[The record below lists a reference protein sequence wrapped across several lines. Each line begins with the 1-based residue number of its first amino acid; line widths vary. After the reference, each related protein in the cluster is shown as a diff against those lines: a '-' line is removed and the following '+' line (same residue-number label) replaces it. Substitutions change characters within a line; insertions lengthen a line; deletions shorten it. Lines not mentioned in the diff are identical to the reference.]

1 MCHHSTSFQLSRRI
15 IMTTRYQV
23 QLTQDDDIKS
33 AYELLLWDHSHIYF
47 QDYSIAFQDIQEIN
61 ISMCSMM
68 QMLNILSI
76 YMNYYVDI
84 NIITPKEEYAF
95 QIMNHD
101 TLLSFFETVSSFPIP
116 INDPLHILQLYTD
129 TPDNYARTKYLD
141 RHFKKWAQQY
151 HLDNPRG
158 KCIPTQFSF
167 HKKS

>member
-1 MCHHSTSFQLSRRI
+1 
-15 IMTTRYQV
+15 
-23 QLTQDDDIKS
+23 
-33 AYELLLWDHSHIYF
+33 
-47 QDYSIAFQDIQEIN
+47 
-61 ISMCSMM
+61 MCSMM

-101 TLLSFFETVSSFPIP
+101 TLLSFFKTVSSFPIP

-167 HKKS
+167 HRKS

>member
-1 MCHHSTSFQLSRRI
+1 
-15 IMTTRYQV
+15 
-23 QLTQDDDIKS
+23 
-33 AYELLLWDHSHIYF
+33 
-47 QDYSIAFQDIQEIN
+47 
-61 ISMCSMM
+61 MCSMM

-129 TPDNYARTKYLD
+129 MPDNYARTKYLD

-151 HLDNPRG
+151 HLDNLVENVFPH
-158 KCIPTQFSF
+158 SF
-167 HKKS
+167 LFIKNHKIKTDLIYYFYRYP

>member
-1 MCHHSTSFQLSRRI
+1 
-15 IMTTRYQV
+15 MTTRYQV

-101 TLLSFFETVSSFPIP
+101 
-116 INDPLHILQLYTD
+116 ILQLYTD
-129 TPDNYARTKYLD
+129 MPDNYARTKYLD